1 MTAMEL
7 SRQSQRHLAF
17 VSLSLG
23 FLVIW
28 TAVLAGVLISK
39 TLKDDACSKAAL
51 GALKIH
57 EDIAKVTFALGH
69 EMVSTVDWLL
79 SDGSPGESS
88 ADQRALALIW
98 RVTDD
103 VLASASPDA
112 GTTARLAVFRQTV
125 RRNFTSPL
133 DTSSFYLSLCNSLLQ
148 RHLFPSS
155 PDEPS
160 ATLAHALFVRGMSLR
175 MGQLAL
181 GTIYVRSAADVNVTE
196 YASLGAISQELLET
210 AFHLGPRARARWAQ
224 LQERRP
230 STALDDIAEDMAAG
244 GSRKAKLAPMF
255 LEEVKQQLALLLMAR
270 EVLGSSLQTW
280 AQRGDK
286 GARAALA
293 FNSSVAGVAL
303 VAVLLCLIVVGCSLR
318 DLGAR
323 ECSKPDLA
331 PIIMPPEKSHCYM

>member
-1 MTAMEL
+1 MTSMEL
-7 SRQSQRHLAF
+7 SRESQRHLAF

-39 TLKDDACSKAAL
+39 TLKDDASSKAAL
-51 GALKIH
+51 GTLKLH

-79 SDGSPGESS
+79 SDTSSGDSS
-88 ADQRALALIW
+88 ADQRALALTW

-103 VLASASPDA
+103 VLASASPDP

-133 DTSSFYLSLCNSLLQ
+133 DTSSFYLSLCNTLLH

-181 GTIYVRSAADVNVTE
+181 GTVYIRSAADVNVTE
-196 YASLGAISQELLET
+196 YAGLNAVSQELLET

-230 STALDDIAEDMAAG
+230 TTALDDVAEDMARG
-244 GSRKAKLAPMF
+244 GTRKAKLAPAF

-270 EVLGSSLQTW
+270 EVLGSSLQAW
-280 AQRGDK
+280 AQRGER

-293 FNSSVAGVAL
+293 FHSSIAGVAL
-303 VAVLLCLIVVGCSLR
+303 VAVLLCLIVVACSLR
-318 DLGAR
+318 DFGAH
-323 ECSKPDLA
+323 ECKPDLA
-331 PIIMPPEKSHCYM
+331 PIIVSPEKSHCYM

>member
-1 MTAMEL
+1 MTSMEL
-7 SRQSQRHLAF
+7 SRESQRHLAF

-39 TLKDDACSKAAL
+39 TLKDDASSKAAL
-51 GALKIH
+51 GTLKLH

-79 SDGSPGESS
+79 SDTSSGDSS
-88 ADQRALALIW
+88 ADQRALALTW

-103 VLASASPDA
+103 VLASASPDP

-133 DTSSFYLSLCNSLLQ
+133 DTSSFYLSLCNTLLH

-181 GTIYVRSAADVNVTE
+181 GTVYIRSAADVNVTE
-196 YASLGAISQELLET
+196 YAGLNAVSQELLET

-230 STALDDIAEDMAAG
+230 TTALDDVAEDMAG
-244 GSRKAKLAPMF
+244 GGTRKAKLAPAF

-270 EVLGSSLQTW
+270 EVLGSSLQAW
-280 AQRGDK
+280 AQRGER

-293 FNSSVAGVAL
+293 FHSSIAGVAL
-303 VAVLLCLIVVGCSLR
+303 VAVLLCLIVVACSLR
-318 DLGAR
+318 DFGAH
-323 ECSKPDLA
+323 ECKPDLA
-331 PIIMPPEKSHCYM
+331 PIIVSPEKSHCYM

>member
-1 MTAMEL
+1 MTSMEL

-39 TLKDDACSKAAL
+39 TLKDDASSKAAL
-51 GALKIH
+51 GTLKMH

-79 SDGSPGESS
+79 SDSSPGESS
-88 ADQRALALIW
+88 ADQRALALTW
-98 RVTDD
+98 QVTDD
-103 VLASASPDA
+103 VLASASSDP
-112 GTTARLAVFRQTV
+112 GTTARLVVFRQTV

-133 DTSSFYLSLCNSLLQ
+133 DTSSFYLSLCNTLLH

-181 GTIYVRSAADVNVTE
+181 GTTSTSRSTPAWVRSAKSYLKPPFTLDHALAHAGPNCRK
-196 YASLGAISQELLET
+196 G
-210 AFHLGPRARARWAQ
+210 GPR
-224 LQERRP
+224 L
-230 STALDDIAEDMAAG
+230 ALDDVAEDMAG
-244 GSRKAKLAPMF
+244 GGTRKAKLAPAF

-270 EVLGSSLQTW
+270 EVLGNSLQAW
-280 AQRGDK
+280 AQRGER
-286 GARAALA
+286 GSRAALA
-293 FNSSVAGVAL
+293 FHSSIAGVAL
-303 VAVLLCLIVVGCSLR
+303 VAVLLCLIVVGCLLR

-323 ECSKPDLA
+323 ECKPDLA
-331 PIIMPPEKSHCYM
+331 PIIVPPEKSHCYM